1 MVEVTL
7 KLPGDV
13 RKKVLKALREEIR
26 AYEEKYG
33 LDSRELVEL
42 WDEALEH
49 KRGLPLPEGAVVTL
63 AVILYKEGKL
73 TLKQA
78 ADLAGLSI
86 EDFLLE
92 LGRRKVSFTNITLEE
107 LREEFEEISHS

>member
-7 KLPGDV
+7 KLPGDA

-33 LDSRELVEL
+33 LNSRELVKL

-49 KRGLPLPEGAVVTL
+49 KRDLPLPEGADL
-63 AVILYKEGKL
+63 DLIEWRSLYEIYE
-73 TLKQA
+73 A
-78 ADLAGLSI
+78 
-86 EDFLLE
+86 LL
-92 LGRRKVSFTNITLEE
+92 NDIEE
-107 LREEFEEISHS
+107 LKESIRRLCES